1 MTATILFTQQ
11 SGVGHLRFNRPD
23 RRNALG
29 QEELEA
35 ISAALDALDKQT
47 RVLMV
52 SATEGRHSARGLT
65 CSKSGRV
72 NWTGIS
78 FKVSPI
84 GWLISPSR
92 PFASSTVT
100 STAVVVSW
108 HCPAISG
115 WQRRAFTCG
124 CRPRPLDCVIR

>member
-29 QEELEA
+29 QEELGA

-52 SATEGRHSARGLT
+52 SAAEGATFCAGADLQQIRAGELD
-65 CSKSGRV
+65 
-72 NWTGIS
+72 GIS
-78 FKVSPI
+78 SKVSPI
-84 GWLISPSR
+84 GWPISPSDPLR
-92 PFASSTVT
+92 
-100 STAVVVSW
+100 
-108 HCPAISG
+108 H
-115 WQRRAFTCG
+115 QR
-124 CRPRPLDCVIR
+124 

>member
-35 ISAALDALDKQT
+35 ISAALDELDKQA

-52 SATEGRHSARGLT
+52 SATEA
-65 CSKSGRV
+65 
-72 NWTGIS
+72 
-78 FKVSPI
+78 VSYTH
-84 GWLISPSR
+84 L
-92 PFASSTVT
+92 
-100 STAVVVSW
+100 
-108 HCPAISG
+108 
-115 WQRRAFTCG
+115 RAHET
-124 CRPRPLDCVIR
+124 